1 MTRRALLLVPVV
13 VIAIALGGL
22 LPIGPALR
30 SGPEPAA
37 AGTSIAAGRVTARI
51 ALSSTRPPARSTVKG
66 HLVLTN
72 SGDRP
77 VDLNQGCAPK
87 WEVVL
92 GKGLQVPQVAF
103 SLECGPEPF
112 VVKPGTTRLPFEL
125 QVGRRRPGKYRA
137 FLVASDPAFPTARP
151 VRVTVVSAR

>member
-1 MTRRALLLVPVV
+1 MTRRALLVVPVV
-13 VIAIALGGL
+13 VIAVALGGL
-22 LPIGPALR
+22 LPIGPAVR
-30 SGPEPAA
+30 PGTEPAA

-51 ALSSTRPPARSTVKG
+51 ALSSTRLPARSTVKG

-87 WEVVL
+87 WDVVL
-92 GKGLQVPQVAF
+92 GRGAHPPGVAF

-151 VRVTVVSAR
+151 VKVTVVSAK